1 MRREGI
7 WTAKVSLVGYS
18 IRIRR
23 SRTRNY
29 LDLYRFD
36 GNSDLFDVFNQYFSI
51 HSTRGPNGQYAVED
65 VPSTDKK
72 TISIETVR
80 NASRRM
86 LEGVIRTGDYGYK
99 TPIVNHQSKRLSY
112 TRDTEDTELAPLY
125 FLLYVPEKGDV
136 PLENMGI
143 AVFQRFRKNGLKGVF
158 VAHFSRY
165 FEQQFPDYTIEMIPL
180 TPEEVISSF
189 KKGVIKS
196 AQLISHS
203 LTGDLADYYSTSDE
217 ERGRVVLVF
226 EKGSFHRRF
235 IDNLIK
241 ILQHDLP
248 IRKIIESD
256 WISPDEIKTRVEIN
270 GTEKTFTI
278 KEEGTEIT
286 PGIDIS
292 DDVSYGSDGFPTE
305 QSLKR
310 EGIKYVELLKSYLR
324 ERNEH

>member
-1 MRREGI
+1 M
-7 WTAKVSLVGYS
+7 AKVSLVGYS

-23 SRTRNY
+23 ARTKDY
-29 LDLYRFD
+29 LNLYRFD
-36 GNSDLFDVFNQYFSI
+36 GNSDLFDVFKQYFSN
-51 HSTRGPNGQYAVED
+51 STNGPNSQYAVED
-65 VPSTDKK
+65 VPNTDNK
-72 TISIETVR
+72 TISIGTV
-80 NASRRM
+80 SDTGRRM

-99 TPIVNHQSKRLSY
+99 TPIVNRQSKRLSY

-125 FLLYVPEKGDV
+125 FLLYVPDKGDV

-158 VAHFSRY
+158 VAHFSHY
-165 FEQQFPDYTIEMIPL
+165 FEQRFPDYTVEMIPL

-189 KKGVIKS
+189 EKGEIKS
-196 AQLISHS
+196 AKLISHS
-203 LTGDLADYYSTSDE
+203 LTGDLADYYTTNDE
-217 ERGRVVLVF
+217 DRGRVVLGF
-226 EKGSFHRRF
+226 DGGSFHPRF

-241 ILQHDLP
+241 ILKHDLP

-256 WISPDEIKTRVEIN
+256 WISTDEIKTRVEIN
-270 GTEKTFTI
+270 GAEKTFTI

-292 DDVSYGSDGFPTE
+292 DEVSYGSDGFPTK
-305 QSLKR
+305 QSLNR
-310 EGIKYVELLKSYLR
+310 EGVKYVELLKSYLR

>member
-1 MRREGI
+1 MS
-7 WTAKVSLVGYS
+7 KVSLVGYS

-23 SRTRNY
+23 AGTKNNY
-29 LDLYRFD
+29 LNLYRFD
-36 GNSDLFDVFNQYFSI
+36 GNSDLFDVFKQYFSKY
-51 HSTRGPNGQYAVED
+51 STNGSNSQYAVED
-65 VPSTDKK
+65 VPNTDNK
-72 TISIETVR
+72 TISIGTVS
-80 NASRRM
+80 NAGSRM
-86 LEGVIRTGDYGYK
+86 LKGVIRTGDYGYK

-125 FLLYVPEKGDV
+125 FLLYVPEKGDI

-158 VAHFSRY
+158 VAHFSNY
-165 FEQQFPDYTIEMIPL
+165 FAQQFPDYTVEMVPL

-189 KKGVIKS
+189 EKGDIKS
-196 AQLISHS
+196 AQLISHT
-203 LTGDLADYYSTSDE
+203 LTGDLADYYSTNDE
-217 ERGRVVLVF
+217 DRGRVVLGF
-226 EKGSFHRRF
+226 EKGSFHHRF

-241 ILQHDLP
+241 ILKHELP
-248 IRKIIESD
+248 IKGIIESD
-256 WISPDEIKTRVEIN
+256 WISPDEIKTRVKIN

-292 DDVSYGSDGFPTE
+292 DNVSFGSDGFPTE
-305 QSLKR
+305 QSLNR
-310 EGIKYVELLKSYLR
+310 EAVEYVELLKSYLR